1 MDILGVVEMGKILH
15 SQGLMLISPL
25 FEYVILDQSAQ
36 RNHTLTQDI
45 EKVNH
50 QIARQDLLFKLK

>member
-50 QIARQDLLFKLK
+50 QIAR